1 MAEVSPGDE
10 RGETSAVPRLRAA
23 FIGNFASICGVGSR
37 AAFNQINTV
46 IQVHG
51 KGTIQYLCG
60 LTQIHL
66 FRSRTWLHEKETRQE
81 GGVNE
86 SHESYW

>member
-1 MAEVSPGDE
+1 MVILLLSE
-10 RGETSAVPRLRAA
+10 RLIEG
-23 FIGNFASICGVGSR
+23 GVYSR

-46 IQVHG
+46 IQVHRT
-51 KGTIQYLCG
+51 GTIQYLCG
-60 LTQIHL
+60 WTQSHL
-66 FRSRTWLHEKETRQE
+66 FRSRTWLHETETRQE